1 MQPNLNRCGEYN
13 YYKFATTIKTAAPCC
28 GRDSSGGDSMK
39 IATSSEYDEQ
49 ECILDEKSQS
59 SAAYAGVGNDCL
71 IITMPPPEVIAQW
84 DGNDDCR
91 ELKRIVRDLR
101 WTSMI
106 SDALVVLA
114 ITAAIYFSPSLETL
128 RGLVERT
135 AVSVAE
141 AARAH

>member
-1 MQPNLNRCGEYN
+1 
-13 YYKFATTIKTAAPCC
+13 
-28 GRDSSGGDSMK
+28 MK
-39 IATSSEYDEQ
+39 IATASEYDEQ
-49 ECILDEKSQS
+49 ECILDETSQS
-59 SAAYAGVGNDCL
+59 SGAYAGVGDDCL
-71 IITMPPPEVIAQW
+71 IISMPPPEVIAQW
-84 DGNDDCR
+84 DGHDDCC

-114 ITAAIYFSPSLETL
+114 ITAAIYFSPSLDTL

-135 AVSVAE
+135 AISVAE

>member
-1 MQPNLNRCGEYN
+1 
-13 YYKFATTIKTAAPCC
+13 
-28 GRDSSGGDSMK
+28 MK

-49 ECILDEKSQS
+49 ECVLDEKSQS
-59 SAAYAGVGNDCL
+59 SAAYAGADADCL

-84 DGNDDCR
+84 DGGDDCR

-114 ITAAIYFSPSLETL
+114 ITATIYFSPSLDTL

-141 AARAH
+141 AARVH

>member
-1 MQPNLNRCGEYN
+1 
-13 YYKFATTIKTAAPCC
+13 
-28 GRDSSGGDSMK
+28 MK
-39 IATSSEYDEQ
+39 IVTSSEYDEQ
-49 ECILDEKSQS
+49 ECVLDEKSQR
-59 SAAYAGVGNDCL
+59 SAAYAGAGGDCL

-84 DGNDDCR
+84 NGNDDYR

-114 ITAAIYFSPSLETL
+114 ITAAIYFSPSLDTM
-128 RGLVERT
+128 RGVVEKT

>member
-1 MQPNLNRCGEYN
+1 
-13 YYKFATTIKTAAPCC
+13 
-28 GRDSSGGDSMK
+28 MK

-49 ECILDEKSQS
+49 ECTLDEKSQT

-71 IITMPPPEVIAQW
+71 IITMPPPEVTAQW

-114 ITAAIYFSPSLETL
+114 IAAAIYFSPSLDTL

-135 AVSVAE
+135 AVSIAE

>member
-1 MQPNLNRCGEYN
+1 MN
-13 YYKFATTIKTAAPCC
+13 
-28 GRDSSGGDSMK
+28 
-39 IATSSEYDEQ
+39 IATSSKYDEQ
-49 ECILDEKSQS
+49 AYILDEKSQS
-59 SAAYAGVGNDCL
+59 LAAYAGTGNDCL

-84 DGNDDCR
+84 DGNDDSR

-114 ITAAIYFSPSLETL
+114 ITGTIYFSPSLETL

-141 AARAH
+141 AARTH

>member
-1 MQPNLNRCGEYN
+1 
-13 YYKFATTIKTAAPCC
+13 
-28 GRDSSGGDSMK
+28 MK
-39 IATSSEYDEQ
+39 IATSSEYDER
-49 ECILDEKSQS
+49 ECILDEKLQS
-59 SAAYAGVGNDCL
+59 STAYAVASNDCL

-91 ELKRIVRDLR
+91 DLKRIVRDLR
-101 WTSMI
+101 WASMI

-114 ITAAIYFSPSLETL
+114 ITAAIYFSPSLDSL

-141 AARAH
+141 AARGQ

>member
-1 MQPNLNRCGEYN
+1 
-13 YYKFATTIKTAAPCC
+13 
-28 GRDSSGGDSMK
+28 MK
-39 IATSSEYDEQ
+39 IATSSKYAAQ
-49 ECILDEKSQS
+49 ACILDEKSQS
-59 SAAYAGVGNDCL
+59 LAAYTGADNDCL
-71 IITMPPPEVIAQW
+71 IITMPRSEVIAQW
-84 DGNDDCR
+84 DGNDDCC

-114 ITAAIYFSPSLETL
+114 ITGAIYFTPSLETL

-141 AARAH
+141 AARTH